1 MDPIICYA
9 QQRASVLSQ
18 HQLVLRQTAE
28 PMEDTAM
35 LLDPGMAPGARPSH
49 SLGGGVLHRRLP
61 GARREGPQLHRGG
74 NDGVPEMAHKRSRL
88 EQPPAPLSEQPGQAQ
103 PTPKGKCP
111 CLLPACSFS
120 TSNLAALAA
129 HLGTE
134 HAAEALELKPE
145 VLGSMHLS
153 KCPHCRGIV
162 PGIKCLRLE
171 CVRARAKPGGPIPD
185 VQSNPPP
192 AMSLD
197 SVCMA
202 QWATM
207 QRVFLGELR
216 AFTVS
221 PTEVAF
227 LRLFLTTKLILA
239 VPFHGGKTKAAATER
254 IVARRI
260 EGWNAGQLEQMW
272 LDMSEAWRKRHKNRR
287 PKSHDQSQELGFR
300 RAQR

>member
-1 MDPIICYA
+1 M
-9 QQRASVLSQ
+9 
-18 HQLVLRQTAE
+18 
-28 PMEDTAM
+28 
-35 LLDPGMAPGARPSH
+35 
-49 SLGGGVLHRRLP
+49 LHRRLP

-120 TSNLAALAA
+120 TANLAALAA
-129 HLGTE
+129 NLGTE

-153 KCPHCRGIV
+153 KCPHCRGKV

-185 VQSNPPP
+185 VQSSPPP

-207 QRVFLGELR
+207 QRVPYSVLEQWAAVFLGELR

-221 PTEVAF
+221 PTEIAL

-260 EGWNAGQLEQMW
+260 ERWNAGQLEQMW
-272 LDMSEAWRKRHKNRR
+272 LDMSEEWRNDTKTGAPRATTSRR
-287 PKSHDQSQELGFR
+287 SLGFDWR
-300 RAQR
+300 QR